1 MDFWRG
7 GIYHLEYGRI
17 HQPNIDGAWR
27 SGIASSANN
36 ANYINSYTANS
47 SGNAHVY
54 PQGNNHYRGFG
65 IHVRCATDVV
75 PLSSHIASLDP
86 NQYYLL
92 LDGCEKIAGSNIFC
106 SFIHPPI
113 GIDDAIIE
121 TAASEGIM
129 PTPPKIQEST
139 NYLIML
145 HYIFGGVGDIRL
157 ILASQEG

>member
-7 GIYHLEYGRI
+7 GIYQLGNGRI
-17 HQPNIDGAWR
+17 HQPNVDGAWR
-27 SGIASSANN
+27 SGIASSANS

-54 PQGNNHYRGFG
+54 PQGNYNRGYG
-65 IHVRCATDVV
+65 IHVRCTTDVV
-75 PLSSHIASLDP
+75 PVSSHIGSLDP
-86 NQYYLL
+86 NQYYLA

-121 TAASEGIM
+121 TAASVGII

-139 NYLIML
+139 NTI
-145 HYIFGGVGDIRL
+145 
-157 ILASQEG
+157 ILLC